1 MPIYKVAIMIGI
13 KPHTLSNILKYTK
26 FDTGKNALA
35 SEAEIILKIDEFY
48 WKKRKACIVI
58 TEKNGDI
65 VAMLP
70 GYILVVGKVPRIR

>member
-1 MPIYKVAIMIGI
+1 MMIGI

-65 VAMLP
+65 VVMLP